1 MQLSFMKPRAFAL
14 VLTLLPLNTTAV
26 LGQDVAGTADAAS
39 EKQQLLNAG
48 ELDQLVAPIALY
60 SDSLLA
66 QVLIAST
73 YPLEVVQADRFAKS
87 NKGLKGEKL
96 QAALG
101 KQDWDA
107 SVKALVSTPT
117 VLAMMNDKLDWTEK
131 LGDAV
136 LAQQADVMDA
146 VQRLRSAAQTN
157 GKLESNKQQTVRT
170 EQQADKQVI
179 VIEPTSP
186 ETVYVPY
193 YNPAVVYGE
202 WAYPQYPPYYFP
214 PAPGYVVGGALARG
228 LAWGAGF
235 AIGNAVW
242 DNFDWGH
249 GNINVDI
256 DRDID
261 INRNINR
268 SDVKFSNW
276 QHNSKHRRGVSY
288 NNDAVKNKFANANIK
303 SGDRKLDYRGRGG
316 EQVLKPGKGN
326 GNLGGGE
333 RPGGNRPDLG
343 GKGPGQRPGERPGGN
358 RPDLGGKGPGQRP
371 DVGQIQQGLKERPG
385 NRPEMN
391 QIQQGLKERGGKQ
404 AALEGGRPDLGKAKG
419 KGRPGGNGFDPS
431 DGRKA
436 KDFSNR
442 GQASLGNRGAADFS
456 RPSGGGGPKGAH
468 RGGGGGGH
476 VSRGGG
482 RPGGG
487 HVSRGGGRPGGGIS
501 RGGGGR
507 GGGGRGGGRRSDIR
521 LKEDVVPLVRL
532 SNNLELYRF
541 RYKGYDHTAYVGVM
555 AQEVQRVQPSAV
567 WRDHDGYLVVD
578 YDRIGL
584 QFMTWKEWLART
596 SHDDD
601 R

>member
-1 MQLSFMKPRAFAL
+1 MQSRL
-14 VLTLLPLNTTAV
+14 VTRWAV
-26 LGQDVAGTADAAS
+26 LLALAFLPMNAPAALAQETAEDAGAGTGQ
-39 EKQQLLNAG
+39 QQLLDAG
-48 ELDQLVAPIALY
+48 QLDQLVAPIALY
-60 SDSLLA
+60 PDSLLA

-87 NKGLKGEKL
+87 NKGLKGDKL
-96 QAALG
+96 QAALS

-107 SVKALVSTPT
+107 SLKSLVSTPT

-146 VQRLRSAAQTN
+146 VQRLRSAAQSN
-157 GKLESNKQQTVRT
+157 GKLESSKQQTVKT
-170 EQQADKQVI
+170 EQQAGKQVI

-193 YNPAVVYGE
+193 YDPGVVYGA
-202 WAYPQYPPYYFP
+202 WPYPEYPPYYFP

-242 DNFDWGH
+242 NNFDWGR

-256 DRDID
+256 NRDVN
-261 INRNINR
+261 INRNVNR
-268 SDVKFSNW
+268 NDVKFSNW
-276 QHNSKHRRGVSY
+276 QHNPSHRRGVSY

-303 SGDRKLDYRGRGG
+303 SGDRKLDYRGRSG

-326 GNLGGGE
+326 GNLRGG
-333 RPGGNRPDLG
+333 
-343 GKGPGQRPGERPGGN
+343 PGGN

-404 AALEGGRPDLGKAKG
+404 AALGGGRPDLGKAKG

-456 RPSGGGGPKGAH
+456 RPSGGGGAH

-487 HVSRGGGRPGGGIS
+487 HVSRGGGGGGGHVS

-532 SNNLELYRF
+532 SNGLELYRF
-541 RYKGYDHTAYVGVM
+541 RYKGHDHTAYVGVM
-555 AQEVQRVQPSAV
+555 AQEVQKVQPSAV

>member
-1 MQLSFMKPRAFAL
+1 LPMNAPAAL
-14 VLTLLPLNTTAV
+14 AQETAEDA
-26 LGQDVAGTADAAS
+26 GAGTGQ
-39 EKQQLLNAG
+39 QQLLDAG
-48 ELDQLVAPIALY
+48 QLDQLVAPIALY
-60 SDSLLA
+60 PDSLLA

-73 YPLEVVQADRFAKS
+73 YPLEVVQADRFAKA

-96 QAALG
+96 KAALS

-107 SVKALVSTPT
+107 SLKSLVSTPT

-146 VQRLRSAAQTN
+146 VQRLRSAAQSN
-157 GKLESNKQQTVRT
+157 GKLESSKQQTVRT
-170 EQQADKQVI
+170 EQQAGKQVI

-193 YNPAVVYGE
+193 YEPAVVYGA
-202 WAYPQYPPYYFP
+202 WPYPEYPPYYFP

-228 LAWGAGF
+228 VAWGAGF

-256 DRDID
+256 NRDVN
-261 INRNINR
+261 INRNVNR
-268 SDVKFSNW
+268 NDVKFSNW
-276 QHNSKHRRGVSY
+276 QHNSSHRRGVRY
-288 NNDAVKNKFANANIK
+288 NNDAVKNKFANANVK
-303 SGDRKLDYRGRGG
+303 SGDRKLDYRGRSG
-316 EQVLKPGKGN
+316 ELKPGKGN

-385 NRPEMN
+385 KKPDMN

-404 AALEGGRPDLGKAKG
+404 AALEGRKPDPGKANA
-419 KGRPGGNGFDPS
+419 KGRPGGNGFDPG

-487 HVSRGGGRPGGGIS
+487 YAS

-521 LKEDVVPLVRL
+521 LKQDVVPVMRL
-532 SNNLELYRF
+532 SSGLELYRF
-541 RYKGYDHTAYVGVM
+541 RYKSADHTGYVGVM
-555 AQEVQRVQPSAV
+555 APEVQKVQPSAV
-567 WRDHDGYLVVD
+567 WRDHNGYLVVN
-578 YDRIGL
+578 YDRIGVR
-584 QFMTWKEWLART
+584 FMTWKEWLARA
-596 SHDDD
+596 SRDDE

>member
-14 VLTLLPLNTTAV
+14 VLTFLPLNTTAV

-60 SDSLLA
+60 PDSLLA

-179 VIEPTSP
+179 VIEPTSS

-193 YNPAVVYGE
+193 YDPAVVYGE

-242 DNFDWGH
+242 DNFDWGR

-268 SDVKFSNW
+268 NDVKFSNW
-276 QHNSKHRRGVSY
+276 QHNSAHRRGVSY

-303 SGDRKLDYRGRGG
+303 SGDRKLDYRGRSG
-316 EQVLKPGKGN
+316 EQVLKPDGKPGDRD
-326 GNLGGGE
+326 
-333 RPGGNRPDLG
+333 RPGDRGPGD
-343 GKGPGQRPGERPGGN
+343 GKGPGDRG
-358 RPDLGGKGPGQRP
+358 DLGKGPGDGKGPSDRGDLGKGPGGKKP
-371 DVGQIQQGLKERPG
+371 DLGKGPDSKP
-385 NRPEMN
+385 
-391 QIQQGLKERGGKQ
+391 GKQ
-404 AALEGGRPDLGKAKG
+404 AALDGKKGDLGKPLAG
-419 KGRPGGNGFDPS
+419 VRQGNPQGD
-431 DGRKA
+431 
-436 KDFSNR
+436 
-442 GQASLGNRGAADFS
+442 
-456 RPSGGGGPKGAH
+456 
-468 RGGGGGGH
+468 
-476 VSRGGG
+476 
-482 RPGGG
+482 
-487 HVSRGGGRPGGGIS
+487 
-501 RGGGGR
+501 
-507 GGGGRGGGRRSDIR
+507 
-521 LKEDVVPLVRL
+521 E
-532 SNNLELYRF
+532 RF
-541 RYKGYDHTAYVGVM
+541 RNALIFLT
-555 AQEVQRVQPSAV
+555 
-567 WRDHDGYLVVD
+567 
-578 YDRIGL
+578 
-584 QFMTWKEWLART
+584 
-596 SHDDD
+596 
-601 R
+601 